1 MTSRSG
7 VVTAALVLVAAGCSP
22 DRAAQSEDAP
32 SAATPSTS
40 AASPEEPRSSG
51 VARRLAE
58 LEDESGARLGVY
70 ALDTGTGTAISH
82 RAGERFAYASTIKAL
97 AAGAVLEDLNARG
110 LARRVRFGAEELV
123 EHSPVTGLNVE
134 EGMTVRE
141 VIDAAITVGDNT
153 AGNLLFDLVGGPA
166 ALDAALEKDAGDD
179 VTEVVRLEPDLN
191 SAVPGDDRDTTTP
204 EALATTLGAYV
215 LGDVLPGADRR
226 LLERT
231 LQRST
236 TGDTLI
242 RAGVPAGWRVGDKTG
257 SAAYG
262 TRNDVAVIRPP
273 GRAPILLAVLTTHDD
288 AGADTDDDL
297 VAAATRIVVSGL
309 PT

>member
-1 MTSRSG
+1 
-7 VVTAALVLVAAGCSP
+7 
-22 DRAAQSEDAP
+22 
-32 SAATPSTS
+32 
-40 AASPEEPRSSG
+40 
-51 VARRLAE
+51 
-58 LEDESGARLGVY
+58 
-70 ALDTGTGTAISH
+70 
-82 RAGERFAYASTIKAL
+82 
-97 AAGAVLEDLNARG
+97 
-110 LARRVRFGAEELV
+110 
-123 EHSPVTGLNVE
+123 
-134 EGMTVRE
+134 MTVRE